1 MIYHQRQIQQ
11 KHRRIDMSSDSF
23 TIEIDGK
30 KTEFLLK
37 SPSFKDQREAQK
49 IYNQAFSDAVKS
61 GCIVRG
67 RLNDLLKEQGLWDDQ
82 KEMKMNSI
90 QQQLL
95 DHEQTLAKG
104 GISLQR
110 ARGVALDMRKSRD
123 DLRELISSRTNL
135 DNNTAEGQADNARF
149 NYLVSACL
157 VYSDSK
163 RAYFANYE
171 AYLNKASD
179 PVALRAAQVL
189 ATKLYGLDD
198 NYEKNL
204 PENKFLTSYNF
215 VDNDLRFINKEGKFI
230 DVDGKL
236 VDENGRY
243 INEQGE
249 YVDKEGKLVDDEG
262 DYVVDF
268 APFLDD
274 DGKPVVVESEKK
286 QNEKT
291 QTADTKSEEKETTE
305 EDSESSK

>member
-1 MIYHQRQIQQ
+1 
-11 KHRRIDMSSDSF
+11 MSSDSF

>member
-1 MIYHQRQIQQ
+1 
-11 KHRRIDMSSDSF
+11 MSSDSF
-23 TIEIDGK
+23 TMDVDGK

-49 IYNQAFSDAVKS
+49 VYNQAFSDAVKS

-67 RLNDLLKEQGLWDDQ
+67 RLDDLLKEQGLWDDQ

-95 DHEQTLAKG
+95 DNEQTLAKG

-110 ARGVALDMRKSRD
+110 ARGVALEMRKLRD
-123 DLRELISSRTNL
+123 ELRELISSRTNL

-149 NYLVSACL
+149 NYLVSSCL

-163 RAYFANYE
+163 RPYFANYE
-171 AYLNKASD
+171 EYLNKASD
-179 PVALRAAQVL
+179 PVALKAAQVL
-189 ATKLYGLDD
+189 ASRLYGLDD

-204 PENKFLTSYNF
+204 PENKFLTSYKF
-215 VDNDLRFINKEGKFI
+215 VDENLRFINKDGKFI
-230 DVDGKL
+230 DVDGRL

-243 INEQGE
+243 INEKGE
-249 YVDKEGKLVDDEG
+249 YVDKDGKLVDDDG

-268 APFLDD
+268 SPFLDD
-274 DGKPVVVESEKK
+274 DGKPVAVETEPEIQK
-286 QNEKT
+286 NEE
-291 QTADTKSEEKETTE
+291 TADNKTEASTTQEELQETA
-305 EDSESSK
+305 K